1 MAILWPVLW
10 TVFPP
15 SLLTW
20 KVVYQRICRDAPR
33 YLGCRHRAARKE
45 AQIALSGA
53 FFFFVKPE
61 EGISFFLCKR
71 NWLCPFLTFIDLI
84 GHKSVRE
91 NESQSSSLSLCFF
104 FLLFSV
110 RSLRFFS
117 FPFPFL
123 HFIYFLSPSIIS
135 FSFSY
140 PVSHSVFL
148 SIFPFIS
155 PSSPPSVPSFSLI
168 LYLLIFLSFRCYCSS
183 LIQFCF
189 TSFPLLSL
197 ASPSALS
204 LSYSFLFIL
213 HLSLLLLLPSP
224 FHSLLKNRKVDIR
237 PCQLGV
243 PPNHVFLFLL
253 SLSILFYDV
262 LLCVYFSFLI

>member
-1 MAILWPVLW
+1 MNLN
-10 TVFPP
+10 
-15 SLLTW
+15 
-20 KVVYQRICRDAPR
+20 Q
-33 YLGCRHRAARKE
+33 
-45 AQIALSGA
+45 ALFLSVS
-53 FFFFVKPE
+53 FFFFFPFVPFVSFPFHFLSFILY
-61 EGISFFLCKR
+61 ISF
-71 NWLCPFLTFIDLI
+71 P
-84 GHKSVRE
+84 
-91 NESQSSSLSLCFF
+91 
-104 FLLFSV
+104 LL
-110 RSLRFFS
+110 S
-117 FPFPFL
+117 FPFPF
-123 HFIYFLSPSIIS
+123 F
-135 FSFSY
+135 Y

-148 SIFPFIS
+148 SLFPFIS

-168 LYLLIFLSFRCYCSS
+168 LYLLIFLSFHCYCSS

-237 PCQLGV
+237 PRQLGV

-262 LLCVYFSFLI
+262 LLCVYFSFLIYMRVCIYTLYIDTDISQCALCAGEQPRSPGRSFRQRPPGDLPAAVAS